1 MKEYICR
8 CVSNGFLVQKGDVVI
23 CPLNLKQV
31 IERKYQV
38 YSNKYS
44 FLYKEDELD
53 IAVDKFLL
61 LLPEEKC

>member
-1 MKEYICR
+1 MTEYIR
-8 CVSNGFLVQKGDVVI
+8 KCVSNGFSVQKGDVVI

-44 FLYKEDELD
+44 FLYKEEELD